1 MVGYIGYRSEY
12 DLGGINSLSDTANS
26 IVRDGLTLYIDAANI
41 NSYNPRENLV
51 SHSYYNAS
59 TWNNI
64 FPAGASITTGI
75 DAPDG
80 SLNAVR
86 FSGTNTTQ
94 ALLRVGIPSITP
106 NGTDPYTISFY
117 VRKISGTTGTFRTD
131 FADGTPQL
139 DYIGQLVTNQWVRIV
154 NSGVP
159 AATARTF
166 IDIFNGSTT
175 NHVVDFWGLQLERG
189 SVATD
194 YVQTEGSIV
203 SGSGKTTWFD
213 LSGQNNHL
221 TMVGF
226 PIYASNNGG
235 VVYFNGSNY
244 AQNSLNYSTSS
255 FTIMASS
262 RYSGATRQRLISSVS
277 NNWIFGHWS
286 NGAERYFAEGWIK
299 QDPGF
304 NDTNWR
310 IFTGVEN
317 FSSDQRSFYVNNYP
331 IVLNSSSGSNGFNG
345 LSLGRS
351 GVYGE
356 NSTCEVG
363 FVLVY
368 NRLLS
373 TEEITRNYNVFRGRY
388 SL

>member
-41 NSYNPRENLV
+41 NSFTR
-51 SHSYYNAS
+51 
-59 TWNNI
+59 
-64 FPAGASITTGI
+64 
-75 DAPDG
+75 
-80 SLNAVR
+80 
-86 FSGTNTTQ
+86 SG
-94 ALLRVGIPSITP
+94 
-106 NGTDPYTISFY
+106 
-117 VRKISGTTGTFRTD
+117 
-131 FADGTPQL
+131 
-139 DYIGQLVTNQWVRIV
+139 
-154 NSGVP
+154 
-159 AATARTF
+159 
-166 IDIFNGSTT
+166 
-175 NHVVDFWGLQLERG
+175 
-189 SVATD
+189 
-194 YVQTEGSIV
+194 
-203 SGSGKTTWFD
+203 TTWFD

-221 TMVGF
+221 TLVGS
-226 PIYASNNGG
+226 PVYQSNNGG

-277 NNWIFGHWS
+277 NNWLFGHWS
-286 NGAERYFAEGWIK
+286 NGAERYFAEGWIR